1 MALDGLGWPLIVRM
15 PSRSHRDRSW
25 PRWFRVCA
33 STRRHSS
40 GSSPYGSSRK
50 LKTLPARHASP
61 GASAHLGPIS
71 RRRSRLRRQLPRRH
85 HRDGASLCRR
95 CTLLRCLC
103 ALAPQG
109 RQRGP
114 RAHGGSSRAS
124 SRRLSRDPCR
134 RDRRRRRTRPNSAPL
149 TSCPPKHEADDEC
162 TSIFVFFSIYF
173 VGRRQRRGGGE
184 REQLYVLV
192 HGKEVVQHKLNGYSP
207 LAHSTLVIALIV
219 HTLGERV
226 SPT

>member
-33 STRRHSS
+33 SMRRHSS

-114 RAHGGSSRAS
+114 RAHGGNSRAS

-149 TSCPPKHEADDEC
+149 TSCPPKHEADDEYFDLHNNFLF
-162 TSIFVFFSIYF
+162 TSLGGDS
-173 VGRRQRRGGGE
+173 VGAG
-184 REQLYVLV
+184 RENSRY
-192 HGKEVVQHKLNGYSP
+192 
-207 LAHSTLVIALIV
+207 
-219 HTLGERV
+219 
-226 SPT
+226 

>member
-40 GSSPYGSSRK
+40 GSNPYGSSRK

-114 RAHGGSSRAS
+114 RAHGGNSRAS

-149 TSCPPKHEADDEC
+149 TSCPPKHEADDEYFDLHNNFLF
-162 TSIFVFFSIYF
+162 TSLGGDS
-173 VGRRQRRGGGE
+173 VGAG
-184 REQLYVLV
+184 RENSRIRFRLLV
-192 HGKEVVQHKLNGYSP
+192 QWAKKSC
-207 LAHSTLVIALIV
+207 STNLTGTVRSLESTR
-219 HTLGERV
+219 TLHWVNE
-226 SPT
+226 PYINQ